1 MKEFEVIDRII
12 YIDEKSGEYSSSIKD
27 LLNGLI
33 DIDTYNPN
41 FKDYSSPVVTLS
53 INLSNACNL
62 ACKYCFV

>member
-41 FKDYSSPVVTLS
+41 FKDYSSHKV
-53 INLSNACNL
+53 
-62 ACKYCFV
+62 KR